1 MNAVPPHFIIE
12 EGPERGRELVIPPD
26 GARIG
31 RATENDLSIADA
43 AMSRFQCRIYFRD
56 GFLHVMDLGSTNETL
71 VNDAPISDQVLRK
84 GDEILIGESML
95 RVVNDEL
102 DGKVPAPVL
111 PEKSSQQGP
120 SDSSAAD
127 KDDSGK
133 DAAGKEASGRISGA
147 SAGEGK
153 ENDAEPAPII
163 FQPDVEAEP
172 EPAPIPDPAPVS
184 TTKSKTGSK
193 TSSKSGSKS
202 ESRAGQGTQSKTG
215 SKSEAKSDLP
225 PPRPASTP
233 PASLNEDGVDLG
245 LGRKFAGSHEENGSQ
260 SKTNYLLITLV
271 TILMVMVVGM
281 VYLLMSQE
289 EPPAVNEGAGSD
301 SVQVY
306 YEKVRAGEGNIFR
319 YAVEISPQG
328 MVYAEIHDLNNQL
341 RITREQE
348 MSEDT
353 YRQLR
358 SQLLNRRETFE
369 RLRDEYEGTSVDLHE
384 SYEMTLIFGRDV
396 KRVRVANQLE
406 PDAFRDVRDQV
417 EAFVNNELDLGIIS
431 QPPEVLR
438 REAQQAWE
446 NAQRLYAERDVK
458 NSNLWEATQQLRQVT
473 WLLDNIEPKPDYFRE
488 AVRLQ
493 QEWRAD
499 LEQRVTDFRFE
510 AARQQQLGNFE
521 RAAELYRQ
529 VLATFPE
536 RSHSLYIQSYNNLIQ
551 LEQRLN
557 R

>member
-71 VNDAPISDQVLRK
+71 VNDAPVSDQVLRK

-102 DGKVPAPVL
+102 DGKIPAPVL
-111 PEKSSQQGP
+111 PEKSEKSE
-120 SDSSAAD
+120 DAD
-127 KDDSGK
+127 KKIVPENAEGQ
-133 DAAGKEASGRISGA
+133 E
-147 SAGEGK
+147 AGEK
-153 ENDAEPAPII
+153 SEKDAEPAPII
-163 FQPDVEAEP
+163 FLPDAEDEEP
-172 EPAPIPDPAPVS
+172 EPAPIPEPAPA
-184 TTKSKTGSK
+184 SKATRPPE
-193 TSSKSGSKS
+193 SKSGSKADGNS
-202 ESRAGQGTQSKTG
+202 ES
-215 SKSEAKSDLP
+215 P

-233 PASLNEDGVDLG
+233 PASMNEDGVDLG
-245 LGRKFAGSHEENGSQ
+245 LGRKFAGSHDENGSQ

-281 VYLLMSQE
+281 VYLLMSQQE
-289 EPPAVNEGAGSD
+289 APAVDTGSEED
-301 SVQVY
+301 TVQVY
-306 YEKVRAGEGNIFR
+306 YEKIRAGEGNIFR
-319 YAVEISPQG
+319 YAVEISPKG
-328 MVYAEIHDLNNQL
+328 MVYAEIHDLANQL
-341 RITREQE
+341 RITREHE
-348 MSEDT
+348 MSQEA

-358 SQLLNRRETFE
+358 NQLLNRQDTFE
-369 RLRDEYEGTSVDLHE
+369 RLRDEYEGTSVDMHE

-406 PDAFRDVRDQV
+406 PDAFREVRDQV
-417 EAFVNNELDLGIIS
+417 EAFVDNELDLDLIS

-438 REAQQAWE
+438 REANRAWE

-473 WLLDNIEPKPDYFRE
+473 WLLDNIEPKPDYYRD

-499 LEQRVTDFRFE
+499 LEKRVTDFRFE

-521 RAAELYRQ
+521 RAADIYRQ

-551 LEQRLN
+551 IEQRLN